1 MDYTRMD
8 YTKCVEFVRKYASRG
23 ELHELMRPASKP
35 YRYTKTTIHLTY
47 FSMPDWLAIISA
59 ARSPSGTGA
68 GEEPIRDVLRAMA
81 MEIDI
86 SAVLDFMSLNRMEQ
100 PERERLFRR
109 LVFGYKIAAE
119 RHQKSVADCLD
130 CFTRRGSGR
139 ALLMELGRTRH
150 TITVMPHWLYFK
162 TLPGE
167 GFRNANTKGLRAGQI
182 LSHVTDGIPDSGRD
196 GYAKGVPIPTLVG
209 SETGTGAGASVIIYY
224 SVGSWTDALYTDNTV
239 GEAGF
244 QPDEVLFH
252 ELVHATR
259 RIRGKM
265 TSVPVEGRPNFGN
278 IEEYFATVIA
288 NIYLSEKGKEAR
300 LVGAYAPDSA
310 NPPKDWSVMK
320 DPDGFYRNNDGLSIP
335 PDRLMDTFQ
344 RTQMLF
350 YHDLARLPMPPRF
363 NPVRI
368 HFRRTQKI
376 PV

>member
-1 MDYTRMD
+1 MD

-35 YRYTKTTIHLTY
+35 YRYAKTTIHLTY

-59 ARSPSGTGA
+59 ARWPEGTGS
-68 GEEPIRDVLRAMA
+68 GEEPIRKVLRAMA
-81 MEIDI
+81 MESDI
-86 SAVLDFMSLNRMEQ
+86 SAVLDFMSLDRMEP

-109 LVFGYKIAAE
+109 LVVGYKIAAE
-119 RHQKSVADCLD
+119 GHQKSVADCLD
-130 CFTRRGSGR
+130 CFTRKGSGR
-139 ALLMELGRTRH
+139 ALLVELGRTRH
-150 TITVMPHWLYFK
+150 TITVMPHWLYFM
-162 TLPGE
+162 TLPGD
-167 GFRNANTKGLRAGQI
+167 GFRNANTRGLRAGQN
-182 LSHVTDGIPDSGRD
+182 LSHVTDSIPDNDRD
-196 GYAKGVPIPTLVG
+196 SYAKGAPIPSLFG
-209 SETGTGAGASVIIYY
+209 SETWTGTGAGASVVIYY
-224 SVGSWTDALYTDNTV
+224 SVRTWTDAFYPDYTV
-239 GEAGF
+239 GAAGF

-259 RIRGKM
+259 RIRGKQ
-265 TSVPVEGRPNFGN
+265 TSVTVKGRPNFGN

-300 LVGAYAPDSA
+300 LVGAYALDLAKPL
-310 NPPKDWSVMK
+310 KDWNVMK

-350 YHDLARLPMPPRF
+350 YHDLALLPTPPWF
-363 NPVRI
+363 NPART
-368 HFRRTQKI
+368 HFKRSQKI